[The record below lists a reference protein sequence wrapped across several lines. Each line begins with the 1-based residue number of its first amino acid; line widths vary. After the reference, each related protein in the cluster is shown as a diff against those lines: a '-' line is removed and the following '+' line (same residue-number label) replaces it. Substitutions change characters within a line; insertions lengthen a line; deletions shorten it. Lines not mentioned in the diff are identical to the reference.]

1 MIFLIVKIYEIQ
13 PFYKFVINYLKHKK
27 IISNRL
33 IYPLNAFSKTKCN
46 LLVCYFSDQYM
57 YYCQR
62 LFNKYIYIGYVGNW
76 IDYIFSSKTT
86 QSLKIR
92 EIISMQA
99 VYFFAAKFKC
109 NIVFCCFFFKIATTC
124 KYLYMYKHA

>member
-62 LFNKYIYIGYVGNW
+62 LFKKYIYIGSDA
-76 IDYIFSSKTT
+76 IELTT
-86 QSLKIR
+86 YLVVKPRSL
-92 EIISMQA
+92 
-99 VYFFAAKFKC
+99 
-109 NIVFCCFFFKIATTC
+109 
-124 KYLYMYKHA
+124 